1 VARTKEKKKKK
12 SPFLKFL
19 LSFFLLGLLG
29 IGGYYFLSL
38 PIWKIQ
44 EVVVTGTKI
53 LSAEEIR
60 SLSGIPY
67 GENLFWADF
76 THAQKNLEKI
86 SAIEKF
92 NFYRIPPGTVLIKI
106 KEREP
111 IAVVILEN
119 KSAVVDRE
127 GYLLNRSPKISL
139 SISNLEELPVISGIS
154 TYELIG
160 EEKINPRVAYL
171 LPNLILE
178 LSRSLGSHKIHLELG
193 NFENMSFLLDDL
205 LRVKIGRDENLSEK
219 IEILKGLL
227 KELAGRWGQVEYVD
241 VRFPNNPVVKYR

>member
-19 LSFFLLGLLG
+19 LSFFLLGLPG

-111 IAVVILEN
+111 MAVVILEN